1 MNYIEE
7 LKTKPT
13 QIENFLSEQTAETIY
28 KIIDSQ
34 QDWIISSNHKKSY
47 EFEKSKFKKGEFSY
61 WFEKIEN
68 TEFIYD
74 LLKMLNFEFKLSN
87 LLNDKFFIPQSIFI
101 SKYTYGSFLSK
112 HNDSVFDR
120 KYAFVYNL
128 TKDVDESKGG
138 CLQFVDKNDNITHK
152 LLPKFNSLN
161 IFDVENIKDLHLVDE
176 IVDKTY
182 KRYSISGWII
192 ENDIKIKSKN
202 SLI

>member
-7 LKTKPT
+7 LKIKPI
-13 QIENFLSEQTAETIY
+13 QIENFFSEEIAETIY
-28 KIIDSQ
+28 KIIDLQ
-34 QDWIISSNHKKSY
+34 QDWVISSYHKKSY
-47 EFEKSKFKKGEFSY
+47 EFEKSKFKKGEFSF

-68 TEFIYD
+68 TELIYGI
-74 LLKMLNFEFKLSN
+74 LKMLNFEFKLSN
-87 LLNDKFFIPQSIFI
+87 LLNDKFFVPQSIFI
-101 SKYTYGSFLSK
+101 SKYTYGNFLSK
-112 HNDSVFDR
+112 HDDSVFGR

-128 TKDVDESKGG
+128 TKNVHESKGG

-161 IFDVENIKDLHLVDE
+161 IFDVENIKDSHLVDE
-176 IVDKTY
+176 IVDRTY

-192 ENDIKIKSKN
+192 ENDIKMKSKN

>member
-1 MNYIEE
+1 
-7 LKTKPT
+7 
-13 QIENFLSEQTAETIY
+13 
-28 KIIDSQ
+28 
-34 QDWIISSNHKKSY
+34 
-47 EFEKSKFKKGEFSY
+47 
-61 WFEKIEN
+61 
-68 TEFIYD
+68 
-74 LLKMLNFEFKLSN
+74 MLNFEFKLSN